1 MKKIFLTAHIFF
13 DDAFEISEES
23 DNFQQVNKFVR
34 DFMKCVWKAG
44 EEIYKN
50 SKSKFYLTPYKKIPT
65 PYGGK
70 LVYQLPGKTLLQVHL
85 KDKSKIRHKK
95 RWSQCMYLY
104 YLLGH
109 RLMENPE
116 LSGRLL
122 TYNFRAINF
131 TKIYIKLISW
141 KFN

>member
-1 MKKIFLTAHIFF
+1 
-13 DDAFEISEES
+13 
-23 DNFQQVNKFVR
+23 
-34 DFMKCVWKAG
+34 MKCVWNAG

-116 LSGRLL
+116 LNGRLL
-122 TYNFRAINF
+122 TYNFREINF
-131 TKIYIKLISW
+131 TKIFIELISI
-141 KFN
+141 FFHF